1 MMEEFTYWEKQ
12 VIAYAKGHFGFVE
25 FTYDYLK
32 YFASSMYDL
41 PYEEVRKYNVN
52 HMLFKLH
59 RKMNF
64 NDDLETMIEKMFNL
78 KDSQSISYD
87 EVIYV
92 LLSDI
97 QGAKTMGL
105 LNGFTTESEV
115 YSNLWKERRSK

>member
-1 MMEEFTYWEKQ
+1 MKNLKPVSSFFGSKMEFIMSFLTKNEDQY
-12 VIAYAKGHFGFVE
+12 VLLDSSI
-25 FTYDYLK
+25 DYLNATA
-32 YFASSMYDL
+32 YLSLVFLNGD
-41 PYEEVRKYNVN
+41 
-52 HMLFKLH
+52 KLTLKCSH
-59 RKMNF
+59 LLSVGYTF
-64 NDDLETMIEKMFNL
+64 IDYL

-105 LNGFTTESEV
+105 LNGFTTDSGV

>member
-1 MMEEFTYWEKQ
+1 
-12 VIAYAKGHFGFVE
+12 
-25 FTYDYLK
+25 
-32 YFASSMYDL
+32 
-41 PYEEVRKYNVN
+41 
-52 HMLFKLH
+52 
-59 RKMNF
+59 MNF
-64 NDDLETMIEKMFNL
+64 NDDLETMIEKMFDL

-105 LNGFTTESEV
+105 LNGFTTESGV

>member
-64 NDDLETMIEKMFNL
+64 NDDLEKMIEKMFNL

-105 LNGFTTESEV
+105 LNGFTTDSGV